1 MLRIVM
7 DVDSPV
13 GQAIGIKEA
22 LAMDLER
29 YGDVR
34 VVSVEE
40 ITPWKQEVID
50 NGWAQ
55 TLPVLRMRHGN
66 RNCNDQLYRN
76 RFARWGSAAQ
86 VWMHDGRNG
95 DAEKQRRGQSG

>member
-1 MLRIVM
+1 MMRIGM
-7 DVDSPV
+7 DVDRPA

-40 ITPWKQEVID
+40 ITPWKQEEID
-50 NGWAQ
+50 NG
-55 TLPVLRMRHGN
+55 
-66 RNCNDQLYRN
+66 
-76 RFARWGSAAQ
+76 
-86 VWMHDGRNG
+86 
-95 DAEKQRRGQSG
+95 

>member
-7 DVDSPV
+7 DVDRPV

-50 NGWAQ
+50 NGEKPLFGHHSGKRSQ
-55 TLPVLRMRHGN
+55 T
-66 RNCNDQLYRN
+66 
-76 RFARWGSAAQ
+76 FWGCF
-86 VWMHDGRNG
+86 MKLEGMG
-95 DAEKQRRGQSG
+95 

>member
-7 DVDSPV
+7 DVDRPV

-40 ITPWKQEVID
+40 ITPWKQEVIERGYGERK
-50 NGWAQ
+50 N
-55 TLPVLRMRHGN
+55 
-66 RNCNDQLYRN
+66 
-76 RFARWGSAAQ
+76 
-86 VWMHDGRNG
+86 HD
-95 DAEKQRRGQSG
+95 

>member
-1 MLRIVM
+1 MLKIVM
-7 DVDSPV
+7 DVDRPV

-40 ITPWKQEVID
+40 ITPWKQEVIEL
-50 NGWAQ
+50 GWTVAPPTQ
-55 TLPVLRMRHGN
+55 LRRKM
-66 RNCNDQLYRN
+66 DLE
-76 RFARWGSAAQ
+76 
-86 VWMHDGRNG
+86 V
-95 DAEKQRRGQSG
+95 E

>member
-7 DVDSPV
+7 VVDRPV

-40 ITPWKQEVID
+40 ITPWKQEVIERVRTETVSML
-50 NGWAQ
+50 W
-55 TLPVLRMRHGN
+55 R
-66 RNCNDQLYRN
+66 
-76 RFARWGSAAQ
+76 
-86 VWMHDGRNG
+86 
-95 DAEKQRRGQSG
+95 